1 MSFELERVWAGVG
14 AVGALVRPLPRVTTD
29 VSLQFRVLHTLI
41 VTFSTLNKKKLYNRF
56 DQSFLVIHGFLFYF
70 PTQLNINDFD

>member
-41 VTFSTLNKKKLYNRF
+41 ITFSTLNKKNYTSRF
-56 DQSFLVIHGFLFYF
+56 DQ
-70 PTQLNINDFD
+70 